1 MYFDVN
7 IHKKSKFTFTASISR
22 NFQKFN
28 IFFSRNGNTQKTSTS
43 SGFSEEQ
50 QNESQS
56 VCSDNSSNRSVDDKS
71 DSGNDSDIKKVRK
84 YKKYNLVKYL
94 WSFGLVIFRKN
105 AWKCKKY
112 LENHENHKY
121 DPGD

>member
-1 MYFDVN
+1 MN
-7 IHKKSKFTFTASISR
+7 IHKKLNSLSQVQFL
-22 NFQKFN
+22 
-28 IFFSRNGNTQKTSTS
+28 FSRNGTQKTSTS

-84 YKKYNLVKYL
+84 YNLVKYL
-94 WSFGLVIFRKN
+94 WSFGQIFFEKMHEN
-105 AWKCKKY
+105 AKKY
-112 LENHENHKY
+112 LEKHKY
-121 DPGD
+121 DLGD